1 MISER
6 TRRSVYIETILRQSA
21 SQSTLPFARV
31 SGKGKEPMVQKK
43 LPFDMKK
50 SQKSLMQ
57 SVLPFKRTPQCHET
71 QLERLRVIVMQKLS
85 TLADDAATVAIPLT
99 LPQLRNREVHPSK
112 Q

>member
-1 MISER
+1 MI
-6 TRRSVYIETILRQSA
+6 
-21 SQSTLPFARV
+21 
-31 SGKGKEPMVQKK
+31 QKK
-43 LPFDMKK
+43 LPFDTQK

-85 TLADDAATVAIPLT
+85 TSANDGATVAISLT
-99 LPQLRNREVHPSK
+99 LPRLRNREVHPSK